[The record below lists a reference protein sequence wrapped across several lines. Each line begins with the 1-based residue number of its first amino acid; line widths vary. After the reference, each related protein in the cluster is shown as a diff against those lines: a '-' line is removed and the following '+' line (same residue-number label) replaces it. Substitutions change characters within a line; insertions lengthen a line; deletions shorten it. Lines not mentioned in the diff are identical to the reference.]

1 MPPTQVDNSR
11 CVSKGGGLVHT
22 GEAIEVLALPFNSVP
37 AFVTDAKVAK
47 STGLMFG
54 LLW

>member
-1 MPPTQVDNSR
+1 MRASA
-11 CVSKGGGLVHT
+11 GGGLLHT
-22 GEAIEVLALPFNSVP
+22 GEAIEVLALPFDSVP

>member
-1 MPPTQVDNSR
+1 MHTQVDNNR
-11 CVSKGGGLVHT
+11 FVSKGGGLVHT

-37 AFVTDAKVAK
+37 DFVTDTKVAK